1 MSTVWHDFTNKRLS
15 TVGMGMAALL
25 VILSLL
31 LGVVLWVG
39 TEGYFFL
46 YPAIDTHFTPR
57 YSETAFRAIEVGMT
71 KAEVIARLGLSF
83 KRESDQGWLYSADGA
98 CGWWDFAWLVRA
110 VNFDEQGRV
119 SNLSAIIAY
128 D

>member
-15 TVGMGMAALL
+15 TVGMGIAALL
-25 VILSLL
+25 VILTLL

-46 YPAIDTHFTPR
+46 YPAIDTHFTAG

-71 KAEVIARLGLSF
+71 KAEVTERLGLPF
-83 KRESDQGWLYSADGA
+83 NRTSDQGWLYSQDGA
-98 CGWWDFAWLVRA
+98 LGWWDFVWLVRA